1 MKETKDVKP
10 VRYSYGIT
18 AALLASGAAISLI
31 TGVPAGAQ
39 VAQNDEREMRDVVP
53 RAGAPASFADLTAQ
67 LQPAVVNISTR
78 QQITVDANPFAGTPF
93 ADLFGNRGGGG
104 GNGQPTTRE
113 AQSLGSG
120 FLVSADGYV
129 VTNNHVIQPDGRA
142 ELKEVT
148 VTMPDGTEY
157 PAEVVG
163 RDAASD
169 LAVLKISR
177 GEAFPFVHFG
187 NS

>member
-78 QQITVDANPFAGTPF
+78 QQITVSNNPFAGTPF
-93 ADLFGNRGGGG
+93 ADLFGSQGGQQS
-104 GNGQPTTRE
+104 QPTTRE
-113 AQSLGSG
+113 AQSLG
-120 FLVSADGYV
+120 
-129 VTNNHVIQPDGRA
+129 
-142 ELKEVT
+142 
-148 VTMPDGTEY
+148 
-157 PAEVVG
+157 
-163 RDAASD
+163 
-169 LAVLKISR
+169 
-177 GEAFPFVHFG
+177 
-187 NS
+187 